1 MKRAGRTMVLAAT
14 LPLLAAGCALVQLR
28 DNLDM
33 LDQAGQIGGT
43 VVADPVGDKPICVAL
58 FADVPGREKS
68 ELSAYQVVYG
78 NASFHFLRSAGRYWV
93 IAFEDANEDGTF
105 QTTERVGW
113 HGEPTV
119 VELAAGADVQG
130 LELVLRTPEQARR
143 ELPDLYA
150 PAAPRVPL
158 KMEGRHLGVVASL
171 DAPRF
176 DPAEG
181 LLGMWGPVEFLL
193 KHGAGVFFLEPYDP
207 ERIPV
212 LIVHGMGGTPRNFQ
226 YLIERLDRS
235 RFQAWVAHYPTGL
248 RLPLL
253 SNRLADFLA
262 ELKSRHNVPRLV
274 VVAHSMGGLVARG
287 AILRLKNQGQTFVPL
302 FVSISSPWQGHPGA
316 GTGVARSP
324 VILPTWY
331 DMAPGSAF
339 LKQLAADPLPADME
353 YNLFFSYRGGSA
365 AFADGNTDGTLPLAS
380 MLDLDMQDRAARTYG
395 FDETHAGI
403 LGSDEVSKRLTRV
416 LEQEAARS
424 APPGRRRFSE
434 SE

>member
-1 MKRAGRTMVLAAT
+1 MVLAVG

-33 LDQAGQIGGT
+33 LDLAGQIGGT
-43 VVADPVGDKPICVAL
+43 VVADPAGDKPICVAL
-58 FADVPGREKS
+58 YTDVPGQTKKA
-68 ELSAYQVVYG
+68 LSAYQVIYG
-78 NASFHFLRSAGRYWV
+78 GAPFHFLRPAGRYWL

-105 QTTERVGW
+105 QNTERVGW
-113 HGEPTV
+113 HGEPTL

-130 LELVLRTPEQARR
+130 LELVLRSPERARR

-158 KMEGRHLGVVASL
+158 KIEGRHLGLVESL

-181 LLGMWGPVEFLL
+181 LLGMWGPVDFLQ

-212 LIVHGMGGTPRNFQ
+212 LFVHGMGGTPRNFK

-253 SNRLADFLA
+253 SSRLADFIA
-262 ELKSRHNVPRLV
+262 ELQSRHDVPRLI

-287 AILRLKNQGQTFVPL
+287 ALLRLKNQGQTFVPL

-316 GTGVARSP
+316 EAGVEHSP
-324 VILPTWY
+324 VIMPTWY

-339 LKQLAADPLPADME
+339 LKALAADPLPADME
-353 YNLFFSYRGGSA
+353 YDLFFSYRGGSA

-380 MLDLDMQDRAARTYG
+380 MLDLDMLDRAARTYG

-403 LGSDEVSKRLTRV
+403 LDSPAVAERLNV
-416 LEQEAARS
+416 LLERQAVAAK
-424 APPGRRRFSE
+424 AP
-434 SE
+434 